1 MNLTGE
7 RKYKVK
13 CTGLL
18 TVYLC
23 FLRNVC
29 FSLCIFLFSKQIM
42 GLSFLSHP
50 TRCWDLSYK
59 PLTSQA
65 FCSPSGS
72 ASQYRSSCSRPGV
85 TNYSPRAKSNPP
97 SAFANKTSLKH
108 GQHIHYANCLWLP
121 SLDNDNPEYLLQR
134 PHSPQSLKYLLFDP
148 FIGKVFQPIFYSRLM
163 LASDSSVK

>member
-1 MNLTGE
+1 MVKNPPAEQEIWVWFLDPEDPLEKEPAIHSSILAWRTLNQRVTKELWKVLVTSITSINHGKVIFHEQRSLAGYSLWSHESWTWLSFNSNSMNLTGE

-59 PLTSQA
+59 PLTS
-65 FCSPSGS
+65 
-72 ASQYRSSCSRPGV
+72 
-85 TNYSPRAKSNPP
+85 
-97 SAFANKTSLKH
+97 
-108 GQHIHYANCLWLP
+108 
-121 SLDNDNPEYLLQR
+121 
-134 PHSPQSLKYLLFDP
+134 
-148 FIGKVFQPIFYSRLM
+148 
-163 LASDSSVK
+163 